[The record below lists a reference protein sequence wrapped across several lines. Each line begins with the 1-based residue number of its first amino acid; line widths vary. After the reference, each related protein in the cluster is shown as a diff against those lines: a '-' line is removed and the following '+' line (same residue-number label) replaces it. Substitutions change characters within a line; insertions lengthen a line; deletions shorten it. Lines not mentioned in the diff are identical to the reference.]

1 MIRKTSL
8 IAAASALSLLSAL
21 PVAAQTIAIVGG
33 RILSQGPA
41 GDIASGTV
49 LIKDGKI
56 VAVGTKVTVPTDAR
70 IVDASG
76 KTVSPGLVLPS
87 TSLTVAEVE
96 QIDDTRDD
104 SAGKRMGAAFDVQ
117 YGVNPNS
124 ALIPLARLSGV
135 TRAVVTPVLGRGGS
149 GGHKDDGAD
158 DFSGSFEDGEA
169 SLFAG
174 QVATA
179 TLAAGVTEA
188 VVKAKIGMALDL
200 GEAGAAYAGGSRG
213 AAIVL
218 LKSALE
224 DARHYARNR
233 AAFDMGASRPY
244 PYSRDDLE
252 ALIPVVE
259 GRMPLLVRVHRASD
273 ITQILK
279 FAADQKLKLILEG
292 AEEGWMVADA
302 IAKAGVPVLID
313 AQTNLPGSFETLGST
328 LQNAG
333 RLNAAGVTVAIM
345 GSRDY
350 NNLRQGRFNAGLA
363 VSFGLPYSA
372 AMASVTINPAKIW
385 GLADRIGS
393 LEPGKDADVVIW
405 TGDPLEVTT
414 YATSVFIQGKEQPMT
429 SRSLELAERYRPVKS
444 DYPPAYR

>member
-8 IAAASALSLLSAL
+8 IAAASALSLLAAL
-21 PVAAQTIAIVGG
+21 PAAAQTIAIVGG

-56 VAVGTKVTVPTDAR
+56 VAVGAKVAVPADAR

-124 ALIPLARLSGV
+124 ALIPLARISGV
-135 TRAVVTPVLGRGGS
+135 TRAVVTPVLGRGGY

-179 TLAAGVTEA
+179 TLAAGVTDA

-200 GEAGAAYAGGSRG
+200 GEAGASYAGGSRG

-218 LKSALE
+218 LKSALD

-302 IAKAGVPVLID
+302 IAKAGVPVLLD
-313 AQTNLPGSFETLGST
+313 AQTNLPGSFETLGAT

-333 RLNAAGVTVAIM
+333 RLNAAGVTVAVM

-363 VSFGLPYSA
+363 VSYGLPYSA

-429 SRSLELAERYRPVKS
+429 SRSLELANRYRPAQS

>member
-21 PVAAQTIAIVGG
+21 PVVAQTIAIVGG

-56 VAVGTKVTVPTDAR
+56 VAVGAKVTVPADAL

-104 SAGKRMGAAFDVQ
+104 SAGQRMGAAFDVQ

-124 ALIPLARLSGV
+124 ALTPLARLGGV

-149 GGHKDDGAD
+149 DGHKDDGAD

-233 AAFDMGASRPY
+233 AAFDMGGSRPY

-333 RLNAAGVTVAIM
+333 RLNAAGVTVAVM

-363 VSFGLPYSA
+363 VSYGLPYSA

-429 SRSLELAERYRPVKS
+429 SRSLELANRYRPVKS

>member
-21 PVAAQTIAIVGG
+21 PTGAQTIAIVGA

-56 VAVGTKVTVPTDAR
+56 VAVGAKIAVPADAR

-96 QIDDTRDD
+96 QIGDTMDD
-104 SAGKRMGAAFDVQ
+104 SAGKRMGASFDVQ

-179 TLAAGVTEA
+179 TLAAGATDA

-302 IAKAGVPVLID
+302 IAKAAVTVLID
-313 AQTNLPGSFETLGST
+313 TQADLPGSFETLGST

-333 RLNAAGVTVAIM
+333 RLNAAGVTVAVM

-363 VSFGLPYSA
+363 VSYGLPYSA
-372 AMASVTINPAKIW
+372 AMASVTLNPAKIW

-429 SRSLELAERYRPVKS
+429 SRSLQLAERYRPVKS

>member
-8 IAAASALSLLSAL
+8 IAAASALSLLSVL
-21 PVAAQTIAIVGG
+21 PTAAQTIAIVGG

-56 VAVGTKVTVPTDAR
+56 VAVGAKIAVPADAR

-76 KTVSPGLVLPS
+76 KTVSPGLILPS

-96 QIDDTRDD
+96 QIGDTMDD

-179 TLAAGVTEA
+179 TLAAGVTDA

-200 GEAGAAYAGGSRG
+200 GEAGASYAGGSRG

-218 LKSALE
+218 MKSALE

-279 FAADQKLKLILEG
+279 FAAEQKLKLILEG

-302 IAKAGVPVLID
+302 IAKAAVPVLID
-313 AQTNLPGSFETLGST
+313 TQADLPGSFETLGST

-333 RLNAAGVTVAIM
+333 RLNAAGVTVAVM

-363 VSFGLPYSA
+363 VSYGLPYSA
-372 AMASVTINPAKIW
+372 AMASITLNPAKIW